1 MTRLPKTGFRVVG
14 LLFAA
19 AILGVFQAQAG
30 DLAAGRDK
38 AAVCAPCHGVDGL
51 AKQAH
56 VPNIA
61 GNSDIYLKKQLEAFR
76 AGQRQDP
83 QMSFIAQD
91 LSDEEI
97 DNLATWYAAIEVL
110 VTLPELPATD

>member
-1 MTRLPKTGFRVVG
+1 MHGISTIRSLAVVMALAVAGLTGS
-14 LLFAA
+14 
-19 AILGVFQAQAG
+19 QAQAG
-30 DLAAGRDK
+30 DLAEGRDK
-38 AAVCAPCHGVDGL
+38 ASVCAPCHGVDGL

-61 GNSDIYLKKQLEAFR
+61 GNSDIYLIKQLKAFR
-76 AGQRQDP
+76 SGQRQDP

-97 DNLATWYAAIEVL
+97 ANLAAWSAAIEVL
-110 VTLPELPATD
+110 VTLPDLPASD

>member
-1 MTRLPKTGFRVVG
+1 MYGISTIRSLAVV
-14 LLFAA
+14 LTLAA
-19 AILGVFQAQAG
+19 AAQTGFQAQAG

-38 AAVCAPCHGVDGL
+38 ASVCAPCHGVDGL

-61 GNSDIYLKKQLEAFR
+61 GNSDIYLIKQLEAFR
-76 AGQRQDP
+76 GGQRQDP

-97 DNLATWYAAIEVL
+97 ANLAAWYAAIEVL
-110 VTLPELPATD
+110 VTLPDLPASD